1 MIAVVA
7 VSPFSEDNCRLCGAE
22 RAGVYLQRP
31 RFVVRRCQRCTTMWC
46 DPLRFNETF
55 NPDNEDAYLEVD
67 DAIAA
72 IDTLAARPE
81 VDATRLYI
89 HPRLVEIGCMHGDF
103 IEQARRAGYDAL
115 GLDLS
120 KTAVDYAAEHRPG
133 MVDYGTLDDQQAD
146 ASLDVVAAYN
156 VVEHMEDPGTFLD
169 HVHRVLRPG
178 GWFFAETPAQE
189 SLYHWAFMARG
200 FVKPSA
206 SGLEVGMHPGTHI
219 FKFGRKAW
227 RKVLEPRGFSLTTV
241 HAKSTPLREL
251 LAKNKR
257 TPLLFRGG
265 IVGVGALARATGLG
279 NRVLIAAQ
287 RR

>member
-1 MIAVVA
+1 MHASA
-7 VSPFSEDNCRLCGAE
+7 EFAESQCRLCGS
-22 RAGVYLQRP
+22 GGSVFMQRP
-31 RFVVRRCQRCTTMWC
+31 EFSIRRCGACSTLWC
-46 DPLRFNETF
+46 DPLRFNDTF

-72 IDTLAARPE
+72 ENALRVEFVEAHAPPSSHE
-81 VDATRLYI
+81 
-89 HPRLVEIGCMHGDF
+89 RLVEIGCMHGDF
-103 IEQARRAGYDAL
+103 VEQARHRGYDAL

-120 KTAVDYAAEHRPG
+120 ETAVEHAAKHRPT
-133 MVDYGTLDDQQAD
+133 MVEYGTLGDAQAD
-146 ASLDVVAAYN
+146 GSLDVVAGFN
-156 VVEHMEDPGTFLD
+156 VVEHMEDPGEFLD

-200 FVKPSA
+200 FVQSKA
-206 SGLEVGMHPGTHI
+206 ARLEVGMHPGTHI
-219 FKFGRKAW
+219 FKFGKKAW
-227 RKVLEPRGFSLTTV
+227 RNVLERRGFSVATIQS
-241 HAKSTPLREL
+241 KSTPLREL

-257 TPLLFRGG
+257 APLLFRGG

-279 NRVLIAAQ
+279 NRVLIAGQ